1 VEFPDPTQMTSQAGE
16 TPVTRT
22 RPKRVVWLLAL
33 LAALA
38 CIGLFVHGVRRVRVQ
53 DVQTAI
59 AQGLAPGSDEPTV
72 HRFMDAHHILYAGY
86 SQELHRS
93 YGKIYR
99 TSFAGISK
107 GRILVQFDFDEQVRM
122 NSYRVVEVYDFIW
135 E

>member
-1 VEFPDPTQMTSQAGE
+1 MTSQAGE

-22 RPKRVVWLLAL
+22 RPKRVVWLYLLAL
-33 LAALA
+33 LAVLV
-38 CIGLFVHGVRRVRVQ
+38 CLGLLVHGVRLVKVP

-59 AQGLAPGSDEPTV
+59 AQGLEPGSDEPTV

-86 SQELHRS
+86 SQELRRS

-107 GRILVQFDFDEQVRM
+107 GRILVQFDFDEQGRM
-122 NSYRVVEVYDFIW
+122 ASSRVVEVYDFIW

>member
-1 VEFPDPTQMTSQAGE
+1 M
-16 TPVTRT
+16 TRT
-22 RPKRVVWLLAL
+22 RPKRVVWLYLLAL

-38 CIGLFVHGVRRVRVQ
+38 CVGLLVHGVRFVKVQ
-53 DVQTAI
+53 DIQAAI
-59 AQGLAPGSDEPTV
+59 AQGVAPGSDEPTV
-72 HRFMDAHHILYAGY
+72 RRFMEAHHIVYAGY

-107 GRILVQFDFDEQVRM
+107 GRILVQFDFDEHGRM
-122 NSYRVVEVYDFIW
+122 ASSRVVEVYDFIW